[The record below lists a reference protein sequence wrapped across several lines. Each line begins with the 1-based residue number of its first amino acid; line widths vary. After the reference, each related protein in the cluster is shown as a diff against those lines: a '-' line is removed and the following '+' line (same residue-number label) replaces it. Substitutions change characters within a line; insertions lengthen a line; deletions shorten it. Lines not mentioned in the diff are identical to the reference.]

1 MTAEELVDDADERLS
16 SKVRYCAY
24 HVLEEMLP
32 PKSDSQHNL
41 RKRRHNITLPEK
53 KGHLVAKNFIIDC
66 CTNTPTDFITGILSI
81 TFFSFSMFVMFFD
94 VVSAVFLQ

>member
-1 MTAEELVDDADERLS
+1 MTAEELVDDADERLF

-24 HVLEEMLP
+24 HVLEELLP

-53 KGHLVAKNFIIDC
+53 KGRLAAKNFIIRLLYKD
-66 CTNTPTDFITGILSI
+66 TYWLHYRHSHN
-81 TFFSFSMFVMFFD
+81 FFFVFNVRD
-94 VVSAVFLQ
+94 VF

>member
-1 MTAEELVDDADERLS
+1 MTAEELVDDADERLF

-24 HVLEEMLP
+24 HVLEELLP

-53 KGHLVAKNFIIDC
+53 KGHLSLGC
-66 CTNTPTDFITGILSI
+66 CTETPTDFITGILV
-81 TFFSFSMFVMFFD
+81 TFFSRFQCS
-94 VVSAVFLQ
+94 